1 MVLEEFLIKIGVDAS
16 RAGDISRVVNKLQ
29 TGANQL
35 ANAADGIQTNAK
47 RAIQEAARSVDA
59 AGGAADSTKSKFSG
73 LKLGIAGLIAVSI
86 LYGKKLV
93 SAFSSAM
100 DGVTGLSREKHAL
113 FKISQREINQ
123 ADLYQREMRR
133 TGLALDSIK
142 TKIALNLAPAITN
155 VVSGFRNWLT
165 VNKELVTNGITKIV
179 RSVGSVIQVV
189 INTIRFIDKIV
200 TSTVGWKNAITALS
214 VVWAVFN
221 RALLF
226 SPIGIVMGLI
236 TGLMLLIDDLMVY
249 MNGGKSLFGGY
260 WQPLIDGAKAAW
272 TFLQTFWQFLTALW
286 SGDTQT
292 IKSLSKKLFDS
303 LINGFKSLIRGVK
316 SLLSNLLKNILVF
329 FGMSESGA
337 SKTVDRIGK
346 IFNFII
352 DAITFPFRMAYRAI
366 CAILDWLGID
376 AGDVV
381 NAIGGTFKAIWDFV
395 TAPFKAAWK
404 FVNDLFDIWEDDT
417 SSTTDKLGK
426 TLWAIWDFVT
436 APFKAAWNFVKSLFT
451 SWVGDSGETTKKL
464 AEKFLSIH
472 NAITA
477 PFKKAIDWI
486 KEKFFGFIDTV
497 KNSVKSALSWT
508 GWFDDDDDNV
518 EVTQKT
524 VTESQI
530 QTKLSTDLARAG
542 RVVPVNKNVN
552 NNNEVTIN
560 NTMHVDTPQ
569 EGFDQVYNIVDNVA
583 RRINDNTVTAM
594 GSN

>member
-86 LYGKKLV
+86 LYGKKMV

-100 DGVTGLSREKHAL
+100 DSVTGLSREKGAL

-165 VNKELVTNGITKIV
+165 VNRDLVANGITKIV
-179 RSVGSVIQVV
+179 RSVGVVIQVV
-189 INTIRFIDKIV
+189 INTIKFIDKIV
-200 TSTVGWKNAITALS
+200 TSTVGWKNAIIALS

-236 TGLMLLIDDLMVY
+236 TGLMLLIDDLLVY

-272 TFLQTFWQFLTALW
+272 EFVQTFWQFLTALW

-303 LINGFKSLIRGVK
+303 LINGFKSLIRGIK

-352 DAITFPFRMAYRAI
+352 DVITLPFRMAYRAI

-381 NAIGGTFKAIWDFV
+381 NAIGGTFKAVWGFV
-395 TAPFKAAWK
+395 TAPFTAAWK

-426 TLWAIWDFVT
+426 TLWAIWDFIT

-477 PFKKAIDWI
+477 PFKRAIDWI
-486 KEKFFGFIDTV
+486 KDKFFGFIDTV

>member
-86 LYGKKLV
+86 LYGKKMV

-100 DGVTGLSREKHAL
+100 DSVTGLSRGKGAL
-113 FKISQREINQ
+113 FKISQRELNQ
-123 ADLYQREMRR
+123 AGTYQREMRR

-165 VNKELVTNGITKIV
+165 VNRDLVANGITKIV
-179 RSVGSVIQVV
+179 RSVGVVIQVV
-189 INTIRFIDKIV
+189 INTIKFIDKIV
-200 TSTVGWKNAITALS
+200 TSTVGWKNAIIALS

-272 TFLQTFWQFLTALW
+272 EFVQTFWQFLTALW

-352 DAITFPFRMAYRAI
+352 DVITFPFRMAYRAI
-366 CAILDWLGID
+366 CAIMDWLGID

-395 TAPFKAAWK
+395 TAPFRAAWK

-426 TLWAIWDFVT
+426 TLWAIWDFIT